1 MLTIRYMVSQ
11 ITSGDIPDPEI
22 YGLQYAM
29 YLGKDEW
36 YPNSAGNDLDLDRQ
50 GKCKYILNKAKM
62 SGAVTMLTP
71 WSPVR
76 TEANFLIHAYKKKK
90 KVNAFLR
97 MDCYYSDRDDITF
110 GSARSGNFEFKGFAG
125 MFLDGFKVTQYSVL
139 GTQIVKHGTAEVF
152 TLASDRMETY

>member
-1 MLTIRYMVSQ
+1 MTALTLLEASGVVSGVGG
-11 ITSGDIPDPEI
+11 GDGGEPKKKVKKII
-22 YGLQYAM
+22 
-29 YLGKDEW
+29 
-36 YPNSAGNDLDLDRQ
+36 
-50 GKCKYILNKAKM
+50 I
-62 SGAVTMLTP
+62 
-71 WSPVR
+71 
-76 TEANFLIHAYKKKK
+76 KKKK